1 MSSNSPPIVEHQ
13 IRVSRPP
20 IKSAVHDDRGENVVQ
35 MQAPIKATG
44 WPIPQQKRNSPYGEP
59 RASGRTYERHHL
71 APARILIALPA
82 TPVRVTTDMA
92 ACSCISILAR
102 RVSGRVSVGLNAK
115 LVVKATNK

>member
-1 MSSNSPPIVEHQ
+1 MAVLPALRRNLAKGGLLPFRDRTGKDWSPLQ
-13 IRVSRPP
+13 SRHSPA
-20 IKSAVHDDRGENVVQ
+20 IGFTARGGSVGL
-35 MQAPIKATG
+35 I
-44 WPIPQQKRNSPYGEP
+44 GEA
-59 RASGRTYERHHL
+59 RRRTYEWHHL